1 MSEVGC
7 TYVHRLPNKSLES
20 GRQLA
25 TIIKVTNI
33 VFELVNVIVESAS
46 INGKH

>member
-1 MSEVGC
+1 MYIAYQINLWKVAGNLPLC
-7 TYVHRLPNKSLES
+7 YV
-20 GRQLA
+20 